1 MDELTAVKLAI
12 RMEEKAAMFY
22 GEAAR
27 QTSDP
32 QAKKILGKF
41 SEDEEKHGQ
50 FLQTLVDNYYIK
62 NGRFD
67 PPDLTATEYPVNKD
81 GPIYGKSMKELSS
94 HPEPV
99 AAAVEKFA
107 LAEGEAIALYRK
119 LSAESQDKALSE
131 FFAKLADWEQ
141 RHLDLLRKQGEA
153 FRAQRT

>member
-12 RMEEKAAMFY
+12 RMEEKAALFY
-22 GEAAR
+22 SEAAR
-27 QTSDP
+27 QTNDP

-50 FLQTLVDNYYIK
+50 FLQTLVDSYYIK
-62 NGRFD
+62 NGSFD

-107 LAEGEAIALYRK
+107 LAEGEALHRGDRSIERRIRLVLRPTRRAART
-119 LSAESQDKALSE
+119 DPKARIPHPQ
-131 FFAKLADWEQ
+131 A
-141 RHLDLLRKQGEA
+141 
-153 FRAQRT
+153 